1 MKKYFLDLFNLKNGA
16 SRTHWWVIAIPT
28 FVPWLLLGP
37 AIFVSILFAPLFLL
51 SALTFLLGVVLLPL
65 FFLLILVS
73 LYVFIHILYVL
84 VSIKRYRDLGMSP
97 LWFLVVFVPVVG
109 IIIQIVQLGFLKG
122 RDQEVAE

>member
-1 MKKYFLDLFNLKNGA
+1 MKKYFLDLFNLKKGV
-16 SRTHWWVIAIPT
+16 SRTYWWGVAIPT

-37 AIFVSILFAPLFLL
+37 AIFVSILFAPLFLF
-51 SALTFLLGVVLLPL
+51 SALTFLLGVALFPL

-84 VSIKRYRDLGMSP
+84 VSIKRYRDLGMSS

-109 IIIQIVQLGFLKG
+109 IIIQILQLGFLKG
-122 RDQEVAE
+122 KVQEVVA